1 MATIKPSSEISVS
14 QNDYYLVRRAQ
25 AVIAAYLN
33 FGNGDLSKYLD
44 RASFNTIA
52 EKLTTQYFYKSSAL
66 VQALVM
72 QVYLALLVLAPVL
85 QRQPMSCKFDWHAG
99 HILSFIRRN
108 TSSKVGRVH
117 AAVRADDRSYQPDKL
132 AASLEAVGVRDN
144 DMVAVVLDLYRRHS
158 GGTALKDCLA
168 HQLFDPLIML
178 PERQGFELRY
188 GNQFLRLERS
198 PFDGS
203 IDLRKESLDFLGF
216 SLRSVK
222 HHGGQHLE
230 IKIADLCIAAFHE
243 HIKRINAAAADP
255 DYKIAAITSRIED
268 FVQHAKFARTGLHQ
282 IKQQKEWLAN
292 QMQNLARVN
301 PNAKVLPNLLI
312 NRWLDVVDSGL
323 YFKQPSFFW
332 DAHAIDE
339 KAYVKFFSP
348 YREVLP

>member
-1 MATIKPSSEISVS
+1 MATIKPSSEATAK
-14 QNDYYLVRRAQ
+14 QNDYYLLRRAQ
-25 AVIAAYLN
+25 AAIAAYLN

-44 RASFNTIA
+44 RPAFNCMA
-52 EKLTTQYFYKSSAL
+52 EKLAAHYFHISSAL

-72 QVYLALLVLAPVL
+72 QIYLVLLVLSPVL

-117 AAVRADDRSYQPDKL
+117 AAVRADDRSYQPDRM
-132 AASLEAVGVRDN
+132 AANLEALGIRDAE
-144 DMVAVVLDLYRRHS
+144 MVAVVLDLYRHHA
-158 GGTALKDCLA
+158 GGTTLKDKLA

-188 GNQFLRLERS
+188 GNLFLRLERS

-203 IDLRKESLDFLGF
+203 VDLRKESLDFLGY
-216 SLRSVK
+216 SIRSVK
-222 HHGGQHLE
+222 HHGGKHLE
-230 IKIADLCIAAFHE
+230 IKIADANIAQFHE

-282 IKQQKEWLAN
+282 IKEQKLWLTN
-292 QMQNLARVN
+292 QMQNLACVK

-323 YFKQPSFFW
+323 HFKQPSFFW
-332 DAHAIDE
+332 DPNNVDE
-339 KAYVKFFSP
+339 KTYIKFFSP
-348 YREVLP
+348 YREVL

>member
-1 MATIKPSSEISVS
+1 MAA
-14 QNDYYLVRRAQ
+14 N
-25 AVIAAYLN
+25 
-33 FGNGDLSKYLD
+33 
-44 RASFNTIA
+44 
-52 EKLTTQYFYKSSAL
+52 
-66 VQALVM
+66 
-72 QVYLALLVLAPVL
+72 
-85 QRQPMSCKFDWHAG
+85 
-99 HILSFIRRN
+99 
-108 TSSKVGRVH
+108 
-117 AAVRADDRSYQPDKL
+117 
-132 AASLEAVGVRDN
+132 LEAIGIRDD
-144 DMVAVVLDLYRRHS
+144 DMVAVVLDLYRRHA

-188 GNQFLRLERS
+188 GNLFLRLERS

-243 HIKRINAAAADP
+243 HIKRINAAAADQ

-268 FVQHAKFARTGLHQ
+268 FVQHAKFARTGLQQ

-292 QMQNLARVN
+292 QMQNLGRVN
-301 PNAKVLPNLLI
+301 PHAKLLPNLLI

-323 YFKQPSFFW
+323 HFKQPSFFW
-332 DAHAIDE
+332 DPNNVDE
-339 KAYVKFFSP
+339 KTYIKFFSP
-348 YREVLP
+348 YREVL